1 MHQNIQERSQDTK
14 RFVRQFRSATRRKH
28 TAEEKA
34 RVLEKVEA
42 SPGFKGKVLAK
53 LGVSKSDCCRWR
65 ARARQGIFEDRKP
78 PGPSWEPPES
88 PGGVHGP

>member
-1 MHQNIQERSQDTK
+1 MHQNTQERSQDTK

-42 SPGFKGKVLAK
+42 SPSFKGKVLAK
-53 LGVSKSDCCRWR
+53 LGVSKSDYYRWR
-65 ARARQGIFEDRKP
+65 ANSRQGNFENRRH